1 MTDRICSVCNHL
13 KAYPGGY
20 SECAKYGCQLCDRQ
34 PCEQCLREG
43 GCDRW
48 DVVRDG

>member
-1 MTDRICSVCNHL
+1 MNHICTVCNHFR
-13 KAYPGGY
+13 AYPGGY
-20 SECAKYGCQLCDRQ
+20 SECSKYGCQLCDRQ

-48 DVVRDG
+48 DVVSDG

>member
-1 MTDRICSVCNHL
+1 MTHECNVCNHL
-13 KAYPGGY
+13 RSYPGGY
-20 SECAKYGCQLCDRQ
+20 SECSKYGCQLLDRQ

-48 DVVRDG
+48 DVVSDV